1 MRLARRGSRPG
12 DACLAAASKDS
23 GGSMG
28 IVCDGLEVSHGVN
41 VVGTKERELKR
52 GIPGNAMPE
61 ELVGVEGGVR
71 IPEGIDIPHFH
82 RIIITV

>member
-1 MRLARRGSRPG
+1 
-12 DACLAAASKDS
+12 
-23 GGSMG
+23 MG

-71 IPEGIDIPHFH
+71 IPEGGKKIYIN
-82 RIIITV
+82 IMIAMK